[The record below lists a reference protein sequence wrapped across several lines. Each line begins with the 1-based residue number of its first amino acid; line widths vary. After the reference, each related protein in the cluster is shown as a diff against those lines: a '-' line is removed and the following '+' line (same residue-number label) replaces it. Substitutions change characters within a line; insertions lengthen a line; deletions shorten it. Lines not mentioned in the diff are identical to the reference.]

1 MTYLPRFLEKRL
13 LDYGTW
19 FRAVLLLGARQ
30 VGKTTLLKHLYPE
43 LKIITFDPVLD
54 IHGARRDPDLFLD
67 SFPAPLILDEI
78 QYVPELFPALK
89 RRIDESDKKGQYFL
103 SGSQNPL
110 LLRQVAESMAGRVG
124 ILELDQLHPEELRGH
139 GDCLPWLHPWLGS
152 EGIAD
157 PTRFHTQDPVQQR
170 LLSLLWRGGL
180 PGILELPDRAVQPYL
195 NSYFHTYIERDV
207 RLAGD
212 VRDID
217 SFGRFVALCAAL
229 SGQEINRAQLGRD
242 IGVAAVTAQKWLE
255 ILRMTYQWH
264 ELPAYS
270 GNTVKR
276 LSGKAKGY
284 FSDTGLACLLQR
296 LSSEEALAVS
306 PLKGAFFETLVINGL
321 RQQQAVLPSLTG
333 MYHWRTTGGA
343 EVDAVLELD
352 GKHYLVECKCTTQL
366 SRHDLRGIMAFRAT
380 YQERAPAV
388 IVYAGHECR
397 KLDDLT
403 LAMPI

>member
-1 MTYLPRFLEKRL
+1 MTYLPRFLEKKL

-19 FRAVLLLGARQ
+19 FSAVLLLGARQ
-30 VGKTTLLKHLYPE
+30 VGKTTLLKHLYPNM
-43 LKIITFDPVLD
+43 KIITFDPVLD
-54 IHGARRDPDLFLD
+54 VHGARQDPDLFLD
-67 SFPAPLILDEI
+67 SFPPPLILDEI

-89 RRIDESDKKGQYFL
+89 RRIDTSEKKGQYFL

-124 ILELDQLHPEELRGH
+124 ILELDELHPEELRGC
-139 GDCLPWLHPWLGS
+139 GDRLPWLHSWLATG
-152 EGIAD
+152 GLPD
-157 PTRFHTQDPVQQR
+157 PKHYQGQESKPQS
-170 LLSLLWRGGL
+170 LLSYLWRGGL
-180 PGILELPDRAVQPYL
+180 PGILELPDRAVQAYL
-195 NSYFHTYIERDV
+195 NSYFHTYIERDI
-207 RLAGD
+207 RLAGE

-242 IGVAAVTAQKWLE
+242 IGVSPITAQKWLE
-255 ILRMTYQWH
+255 LLRMTYQWH
-264 ELPAYS
+264 EVPAYS

-276 LSGKAKGY
+276 LSGKPKGY

-296 LSSEEALAVS
+296 LSSDEALSVS
-306 PLKGAFFETLVINGL
+306 PLKGAFFETLVINSL
-321 RQQQAVLPSLTG
+321 RQQQAVLPALMG

-366 SRHDLRGIMAFRAT
+366 SRHDLRGIMAFRST
-380 YQERAPAV
+380 YQENAPAV
-388 IVYAGHECR
+388 VVYAGHECR
-397 KLDDLT
+397 KLDDWT
-403 LAMPI
+403 LAMPL